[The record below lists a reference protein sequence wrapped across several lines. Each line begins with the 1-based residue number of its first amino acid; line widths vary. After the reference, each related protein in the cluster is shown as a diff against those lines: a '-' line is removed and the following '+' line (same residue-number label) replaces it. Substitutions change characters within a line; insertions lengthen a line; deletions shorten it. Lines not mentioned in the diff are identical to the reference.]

1 MCCVTQ
7 SCPTLCYPIDWNLP
21 APLSMGFFRK
31 EYWSVLPFPPPGDLP
46 NPGIK
51 PKFPVSFAFTN
62 VFLTY
67 LATWEVHRRI
77 NNKYFFF
84 KRQKKP
90 KKKPDIYCLTFSNFQ
105 NLSAKYLAILGIQF
119 STVQSLSRVWLFA
132 TPWTAACQSSLS
144 ITNSHSLPKFM
155 LIESVMPS
163 SHLIFCC
170 PLLLPPSVFP
180 SIRVFSNESAV
191 SIRWP
196 KYWSFS
202 FSISPSNEYSGLTSF
217 RINLL
222 NLLEVQGTLKSLLQH
237 HSSKASILEGPAFF
251 IVQLSHP
258 YVTPGKTIALT
269 IWQSDTV
276 IVSAF

>member
-1 MCCVTQ
+1 
-7 SCPTLCYPIDWNLP
+7 
-21 APLSMGFFRK
+21 MGFFRK

-51 PKFPVSFAFTN
+51 PKFPVSFAFAN

-84 KRQKKP
+84 KRQKKT

-180 SIRVFSNESAV
+180 SIRIFILMSQPFASGGQSIGASASALPMNIQDWFPLGLTGLISLQSKGLSRAFSNTTV
-191 SIRWP
+191 Q
-196 KYWSFS
+196 KYQFFS
-202 FSISPSNEYSGLTSF
+202 TQFVFYGPTLTS
-217 RINLL
+217 IHDYWKN
-222 NLLEVQGTLKSLLQH
+222 
-237 HSSKASILEGPAFF
+237 HSF
-251 IVQLSHP
+251 
-258 YVTPGKTIALT
+258 
-269 IWQSDTV
+269 D
-276 IVSAF
+276 

>member
-1 MCCVTQ
+1 
-7 SCPTLCYPIDWNLP
+7 
-21 APLSMGFFRK
+21 MGFFRK

-105 NLSAKYLAILGIQF
+105 YLSAKYLAILGIQF

-163 SHLIFCC
+163 SHLILCR
-170 PLLLPPSVFP
+170 PLLLLPFPASESFPMSQLFASDGQSIGASASVLP
-180 SIRVFSNESAV
+180 V
-191 SIRWP
+191 SIQGWFP
-196 KYWSFS
+196 LGW
-202 FSISPSNEYSGLTSF
+202 SGL
-217 RINLL
+217 I
-222 NLLEVQGTLKSLLQH
+222 SLLSRVLSRIFSRTTVQRCQFFGILPPLWSNSH
-237 HSSKASILEGPAFF
+237 ISIWPLER
-251 IVQLSHP
+251 S
-258 YVTPGKTIALT
+258 
-269 IWQSDTV
+269 
-276 IVSAF
+276 